1 MGTLDGYSVI
11 EMGGIGPAPFAG
23 MLLADMGAEV
33 IRIERK
39 DAGLRFVSAKYEIM
53 NRGKKSVLFDL
64 KNEDD
69 RELVLRLIDT
79 ADVLI
84 DPFRPGV
91 MEKFGFSPK
100 ILSER
105 NPKLVYGR
113 ITGYG
118 QTGAL
123 ANFAGH
129 DIDYLSI
136 SGALS
141 AIGSKDKPSV
151 PLNLI
156 ADFGAGG
163 MLLLNGILAALLERE
178 KSGKGQVVDAAM
190 VDGVAQMMSLFYGYM
205 QAGFWSV
212 NRESNLI
219 DGGTPYY
226 NVYETKDGKFIALG
240 ALEPQFYQRLIDLLK
255 PDKKEFE
262 DQLSAEKWPAQK
274 EQFSRIF
281 KQKTRDEWTEL
292 LFRENTCVAPVLN
305 MQEAIEFE
313 PNKSRSVFIEQ
324 QGVVQPAPAPRFT
337 RTPSKAGK
345 LPEKQGQDTLEIIH
359 QLKISKK

>member
-1 MGTLDGYSVI
+1 MGTLNGYKVI

-33 IRIERK
+33 IRIERR

-84 DPFRPGV
+84 DPYRPGV
-91 MEKFGFSPK
+91 MEKFGFSPET
-100 ILSER
+100 LSGR

-118 QTGAL
+118 QTGVL
-123 ANFAGH
+123 SNFAGH
-129 DIDYLSI
+129 DIDYLAI

-178 KSGKGQVVDAAM
+178 KSGKGQVIDAAM

-219 DGGTPYY
+219 DGGAPYY

-240 ALEPQFYQRLIDLLK
+240 ALEPQFYQRLTDLLK
-255 PDKKEFE
+255 LDNKEFG
-262 DQLSAEKWPAQK
+262 DQLNAENWSLQK

-281 KQKTRDEWTEL
+281 KQKTRDEWTDL
-292 LFRENTCVAPVLN
+292 LFRENTCFAPVLN
-305 MQEAIEFE
+305 MKEAIEFE
-313 PNKSRSVFIEQ
+313 PNKFRSVFIEQ
-324 QGVVQPAPAPRFT
+324 QGVTQPAPAPRFS
-337 RTPSKAGK
+337 RTPSRAGK
-345 LPEKQGQDTLEIIH
+345 LPEKQGQDTQEIIH
-359 QLKISKK
+359 QLKIPGK

>member
-69 RELVLRLIDT
+69 RKLVLRLIDT
-79 ADVLI
+79 ADVVI

-91 MEKFGFSPK
+91 MEKFGFSPE

-118 QTGAL
+118 QTGVL

-141 AIGSKDKPSV
+141 SIGSKDKPSV

-226 NVYETKDGKFIALG
+226 NVYETKDGKFITVG

-255 PDKKEFE
+255 LDKKEFE
-262 DQLSAEKWPAQK
+262 DQSNAEKWPAQK

-281 KQKTRDEWTEL
+281 KQKTRDEWTAL
-292 LFRENTCVAPVLN
+292 LFSENTCVAPVLN

-324 QGVVQPAPAPRFT
+324 QGVIQPAPAPRFS
-337 RTPSKAGK
+337 RTPSRAGK
-345 LPEKQGQDTLEIIH
+345 LPEKYGLDTMEIIH
-359 QLKISKK
+359 QLKIEKK